1 MTLCC
6 HATEAHLC
14 EMVSLIGSCFPLPQG
29 TSRAADG
36 ISQERTQAQAPS
48 SSGEEI
54 ILGLLDYQ

>member
-6 HATEAHLC
+6 HATATHLG
-14 EMVSLIGSCFPLPQG
+14 EMVSLIGCCFPLPQG

-48 SSGEEI
+48 SAGEEI
-54 ILGLLDYQ
+54 IMDYRS